1 MMRSCLSIV
10 LAAGEGTR
18 MKSSLPKV
26 LHKIAGLPLICHVIK
41 QIELADV
48 SQLAVVVGFGAK
60 DVVHVVESFVKN
72 AMIFEQKERLG
83 TAHAVLS
90 ARLALQKGVDDVLIV
105 FGDTPL
111 IEQDSLLQ
119 LRAQLAGGADVVVA
133 GFRAFN
139 PTGYGRLLEKNGKLI
154 AIIEEKDASDEEKKL
169 SFCNGGIL
177 ALNGKYALSLLE
189 KIGNNNSKRE
199 YYLTD
204 IVSIASQE
212 GLDVR
217 VVEVPFDNIIGVN
230 NCFELFEADSL
241 WQKRKARD
249 LMLSGVTILK
259 PETVYFSYDTQ
270 IKPGVMIE
278 PNVYFGLGVK
288 VHSGAVIHAFSYLE
302 GAVVGTD
309 ARIGPYARLRPGTEL
324 AGSVKIGNF
333 CEVKK
338 AKIGKASK
346 INHLSYIGDA
356 EIGAQVNIGAGT
368 ITCNYDGFHKHKIMI
383 GDHAFIGSN
392 SALVSPLMI
401 GDGSYIA
408 SGSVITEDVPMNS
421 IALGRARQVTK
432 KDYAM
437 KLRARL
443 SANQQKK

>member
-1 MMRSCLSIV
+1 M
-10 LAAGEGTR
+10 
-18 MKSSLPKV
+18 
-26 LHKIAGLPLICHVIK
+26 
-41 QIELADV
+41 
-48 SQLAVVVGFGAK
+48 
-60 DVVHVVESFVKN
+60 
-72 AMIFEQKERLG
+72 
-83 TAHAVLS
+83 
-90 ARLALQKGVDDVLIV
+90 
-105 FGDTPL
+105 
-111 IEQDSLLQ
+111 
-119 LRAQLAGGADVVVA
+119 
-133 GFRAFN
+133 
-139 PTGYGRLLEKNGKLI
+139 
-154 AIIEEKDASDEEKKL
+154 
-169 SFCNGGIL
+169 